1 MIGSLMPV
9 ANPKENTIEA
19 ALVKSVEAIG
29 GIAAK
34 MTSPG
39 RRGFPDR
46 ILFLPDARIVVV
58 EVKRPKGGRVSKHQM
73 QWLHSLQELGVE
85 IAIVRNERDI
95 AQLL

>member
-1 MIGSLMPV
+1 
-9 ANPKENTIEA
+9 
-19 ALVKSVEAIG
+19 
-29 GIAAK
+29 
-34 MTSPG
+34 
-39 RRGFPDR
+39 
-46 ILFLPDARIVVV
+46 VV